1 MGCFFSRLCKLSLQ
15 INAAEAN
22 TADIRNLSIF
32 VANQVYLITTKVEN
46 PNPKDGLDIFDKTVG
61 DYFVY
66 VKVSKK
72 LSELCNEKLLYIL
85 ICIKLLGRV
94 FCFCSR
100 VKCRVAVQNYTKYCD
115 F

>member
-1 MGCFFSRLCKLSLQ
+1 MPYMNLFGVPFCRLCKFSLQ

-32 VANQVYLITTKVEN
+32 VTNQAYLTTTKVEN

-72 LSELCNEKLLYIL
+72 SLKLYI
-85 ICIKLLGRV
+85 
-94 FCFCSR
+94 FYF
-100 VKCRVAVQNYTKYCD
+100 T